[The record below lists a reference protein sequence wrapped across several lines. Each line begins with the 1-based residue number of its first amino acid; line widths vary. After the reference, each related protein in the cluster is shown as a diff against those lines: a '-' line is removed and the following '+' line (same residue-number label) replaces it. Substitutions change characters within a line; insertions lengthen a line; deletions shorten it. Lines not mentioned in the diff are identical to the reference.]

1 MQILTANHWT
11 EAEDPYG
18 SIKGRTEEA
27 EGDCNPT
34 GRPTV
39 STSLD
44 AWKLLETELP
54 AKEHAQTS
62 ERPWHLLS
70 RGLPCLASV
79 GKDELNPIET

>member
-34 GRPTV
+34 GRTTV
-39 STSLD
+39 STDPVISDLPE
-44 AWKLLETELP
+44 AKLP
-54 AKEHAQTS
+54 NKEHA
-62 ERPWHLLS
+62 
-70 RGLPCLASV
+70 
-79 GKDELNPIET
+79 